1 MKKSLA
7 EEAKYILELEKV
19 CSSCGFNFNN
29 RVASLVGDCLPN
41 VCKWL
46 IRKMDA
52 IEPIYNAKIN
62 LVIEEE
68 KPINEQIRERQR
80 YLYQCYSDNCSKD
93 GEEPLSYDL
102 WLHDRALDG
111 DERVIPEDK
120 INSKEDYEKE
130 DYRVD

>member
-1 MKKSLA
+1 MKNSLA

-29 RVASLVGDCLPN
+29 RVASLVSDCLPN
-41 VCKWL
+41 ACKWL
-46 IRKMDA
+46 LKKMDV
-52 IEPIYNAKIN
+52 IEPIYITKIN

-68 KPINEQIRERQR
+68 KPVNEQIRDRQR
-80 YLYQCYSDNCSKD
+80 YLYQLYYDNSRKD

-111 DERVIPEDK
+111 DARVVPEDK
-120 INSKEDYEKE
+120 VNSKEDYEDETFK
-130 DYRVD
+130 VS